1 MKYIALQ
8 QEKIEIQALS
18 EKLINKKHGGINI
31 FIGTIREWTGNIQTE
46 EIRYTAYEEMA
57 LKELTKLADEVK
69 AEWTADVVI
78 VHRLGLLQLTDI
90 AVFIGVSTPHRAD
103 CYEVSRY
110 IIERLKER
118 VPIWKEEKDI
128 DKTRWG
134 GASVNNN

>member
-18 EKLINKKHGGINI
+18 EKLINKEHGGINI

-69 AEWTADVVI
+69 AEWTANVVI

-90 AVFIGVSTPHRAD
+90 AVFIGVSTPHRAA
-103 CYEVSRY
+103 CYEASRY

-134 GASVNNN
+134 GASANNH